1 MVLFRPEKIGVARN
15 RERAW
20 IQIVCTVAIL
30 HQGARGVIAVKGD
43 DFTSRLWE
51 FSCRAVEIRL
61 DRLRGES
68 SF

>member
-30 HQGARGVIAVKGD
+30 HQGAHGVIAVKED
-43 DFTSRLWE
+43 DFTSL
-51 FSCRAVEIRL
+51 L
-61 DRLRGES
+61 
-68 SF
+68 